1 LEEQNP
7 RTPWRGEEEK
17 MKTAQDHDHL
27 SYSQINCYTT
37 CSLKYRFHYIDRLE
51 EEFTS
56 SALLFGSGIHAGIQ
70 AYLQSI
76 LEADPL
82 RPDQLLDVFREE
94 WRTSSNGKIRYSAR
108 ESEESLV
115 NKAHELFT
123 MFVEKH
129 DPAAEVIAVEEAFT
143 SDLNQLTND
152 SPSRLPLF
160 TGYVDAIIRNGSTT
174 LIDYKTSSRKPSG
187 DLNAMQLVAY
197 SLGATTLGYE
207 PNELAYRYE
216 YLVKTAKPE
225 LISYPVAV
233 GDNERRRFLKTTTRV
248 WKAIQSAIF
257 YPNPSYLCSSCG
269 YQSSCK
275 EW

>member
-1 LEEQNP
+1 
-7 RTPWRGEEEK
+7 
-17 MKTAQDHDHL
+17 MKTPKDHDHL
-27 SYSQINCYTT
+27 SYSQINCFMN

-82 RPDQLLDVFREE
+82 RSDQLVDVFREE
-94 WRTSSNGKIRYSAR
+94 WRGCQGPKIRYSAR

-115 NKAHELFT
+115 NKARELFVL
-123 MFVEKH
+123 FVNHYDLE
-129 DPAAEVIAVEEAFT
+129 AEVIAVEEAF
-143 SDLNQLTND
+143 SIDLNELAGE
-152 SPSRLPLF
+152 SPTTLPPLV
-160 TGYVDAIIRNGSTT
+160 GSIDAITKNGSTT
-174 LIDYKTSSRKPSG
+174 LIDYKTASRKPSG
-187 DLNAMQLVAY
+187 EMNAMQLVAY
-197 SLGATTLGYE
+197 SLGATTLGYD
-207 PNELAYRYE
+207 PHELDYRFD

-225 LISYPVAV
+225 LLRYPVAV

-257 YPNPSYLCSSCG
+257 FPNPSYLCGSCG
-269 YQSSCK
+269 YQSHCR

>member
-1 LEEQNP
+1 MN
-7 RTPWRGEEEK
+7 
-17 MKTAQDHDHL
+17 AAVHHDHL

-37 CSLKYRFHYIDRLE
+37 CPLKYRFHYIDRLE

-56 SALLFGSGIHAGIQ
+56 SALLFGSGIHSGIQ

-82 RPDQLLDVFREE
+82 RPDQLSDVFREE

-108 ESEESLV
+108 ESEASLAI
-115 NKAHELFT
+115 KAEELLT
-123 MFVEKH
+123 LFVDQH
-129 DPAAEVIAVEEAFT
+129 DPETEIIAVEEAFT
-143 SDLNQLTND
+143 IDLKELAGD
-152 SPSRLPLF
+152 SRLALPPLV
-160 TGYVDAIIRNGSTT
+160 GSIDAIIKNGSTS
-174 LIDYKTSSRKPSG
+174 LIDFKTAARKPNG
-187 DLNAMQLVAY
+187 DVNTMQLAAY
-197 SLGATTLGYE
+197 SLAATTLGYD
-207 PNELAYRYE
+207 PNELDYRFD

-225 LISYPVAV
+225 LLRYPVAV
-233 GDNERRRFLKTTTRV
+233 GDHERRRFVKTITRV

-269 YQSSCK
+269 YQSHCQ

>member
-1 LEEQNP
+1 
-7 RTPWRGEEEK
+7 
-17 MKTAQDHDHL
+17 MKTAQDHNHL
-27 SYSQINCYTT
+27 SYSQINSFMT
-37 CSLKYRFHYIDRLE
+37 CPLKYRFHYIDRLE
-51 EEFTS
+51 EQFTS

-82 RPDQLLDVFREE
+82 RPDQLLDVYREE
-94 WRTSSNGKIRYSAR
+94 WRGSHGPKIRYSAR

-115 NKAHELFT
+115 NKARELFT
-123 MFVEKH
+123 LFVDQYDLE
-129 DPAAEVIAVEEAFT
+129 AEVIAVEEAFT
-143 SDLNQLTND
+143 IDLNELAAED
-152 SPSRLPLF
+152 PSTLPPL
-160 TGYVDAIIRNGSTT
+160 TGYVDAIIKNGSTT
-174 LIDYKTSSRKPSG
+174 LIDYKTSSRKPGG
-187 DLNAMQLVAY
+187 DVNAMQLVAY

-225 LISYPVAV
+225 LITYPVAV

-248 WKAIQSAIF
+248 WKAIQSAVF
-257 YPNPSYLCSSCG
+257 FPNPSYLCSSCG
-269 YQSSCK
+269 YQSHCK